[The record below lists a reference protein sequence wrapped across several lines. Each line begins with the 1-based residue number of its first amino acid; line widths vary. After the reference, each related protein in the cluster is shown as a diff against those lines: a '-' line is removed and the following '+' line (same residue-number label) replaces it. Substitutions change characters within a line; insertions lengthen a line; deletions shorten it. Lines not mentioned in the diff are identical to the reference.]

1 MWLKVAADAF
11 ETLERQYL
19 FSFDDSGFS
28 CYFTK
33 SRTFMCDSDEFFT
46 FRKIEVD
53 ISDIQAEEWVFLTLS
68 GKAEWKEAYV

>member
-1 MWLKVAADAF
+1 
-11 ETLERQYL
+11 
-19 FSFDDSGFS
+19 
-28 CYFTK
+28 
-33 SRTFMCDSDEFFT
+33 MCDSDEFFT

>member
-53 ISDIQAEEWVFLTLS
+53 ISDIQAEQWVFLTLS
-68 GKAEWKEAYV
+68 GKAEWKQAYV